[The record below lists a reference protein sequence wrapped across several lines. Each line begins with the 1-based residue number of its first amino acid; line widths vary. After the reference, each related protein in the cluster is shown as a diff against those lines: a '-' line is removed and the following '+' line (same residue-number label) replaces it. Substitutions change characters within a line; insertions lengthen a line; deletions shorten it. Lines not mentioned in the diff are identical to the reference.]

1 MSQHAAKCGA
11 TGVKN
16 ATDLD
21 ETLILGAHT

>member
-1 MSQHAAKCGA
+1 MKSARRKYGA